1 MRTNCLG
8 PRSALQ
14 YACMLTNYKCICL
27 RNHAFGVCCL
37 LYPCRRFLSWGEV
50 RRCLCSYCN
59 LLFAGR
65 DSRVLAAHALAG
77 SLGDSVFLS
86 PISVCSPMLKPA
98 PLSSF
103 ALSHLLRTF
112 LPNTFF
118 QAEAPTLPT
127 RGADQKPRGYR
138 EPELLTAAGG
148 LATAQCGTHKLT
160 CTLLHWEGEQV
171 EPRQLRWKAENAC
184 ASQASIMEAVSRV
197 CSGFH
202 TQMPS
207 LVLLF

>member
-1 MRTNCLG
+1 MRVNCLG

-14 YACMLTNYKCICL
+14 YACMPTNYKCICL

-37 LYPCRRFLSWGEV
+37 LYPCHRFLSWGEV
-50 RRCLCSYCN
+50 SRCLRSYRN
-59 LLFAGR
+59 LLFVAG
-65 DSRVLAAHALAG
+65 DSRVLAAHTIAG
-77 SLGDSVFLS
+77 SLGDGVFLS
-86 PISVCSPMLKPA
+86 PISIRSPMLKPA

-103 ALSHLLRTF
+103 ALSHLLRIF
-112 LPNTFF
+112 PPNTFF
-118 QAEAPTLPT
+118 QAEAPT

-138 EPELLTAAGG
+138 EPELLLAAGR
-148 LATAQCGTHKLT
+148 LAAARCGTDKLT
-160 CTLLHWEGEQV
+160 CTRVRREGKQV

-184 ASQASIMEAVSRV
+184 ASQASITEAVSRV
-197 CSGFH
+197 CSSFH